1 MAIKIKSHVHV
12 IAGANRFHHIGSIG
26 SSELRDRGIVTMVR
40 PPRISQ
46 IGGPTVLIEIAG
58 LRLLTDPT
66 FDPPGEYRLP
76 HVVLRKVT
84 GPARSA
90 KGVGPVDAV
99 LLSHDQHADNL
110 DHSGRE
116 FLTTV
121 ARVFT
126 TRAGAAR
133 LGGRAVGLAPWEP
146 VSVTAPDGGELE
158 ITATPA
164 RHGPAGI
171 EPLSGDV
178 IGFVLTMKNDRNMRP
193 IYITGDTVWYD
204 GVAEVARRFDVG
216 LVLLFAGAAQTRGPF
231 HLTMDTNDAI
241 EAAHAF
247 PNATIVPVH
256 IDSWAHLTQSAQDLT
271 RAFEALGLAHRITVI
286 APGDTWTWRS
296 GADESSAPDR
306 RRSPVHAP

>member
-1 MAIKIKSHVHV
+1 MM
-12 IAGANRFHHIGSIG
+12 N
-26 SSELRDRGIVTMVR
+26 

-46 IGGPTVLIEIAG
+46 IGGPTVLIEIGG

-76 HVVLRKVT
+76 HVVLRKVA
-84 GPARSA
+84 GPALAA
-90 KGVGPVDAV
+90 KQIGPIDAV

-116 FLTTV
+116 FLATA

-126 TRAGAAR
+126 TRAAASR
-133 LGGRAVGLAPWEP
+133 LGGHVVGLSPWEP

-158 ITATPA
+158 IVATPA

-178 IGFVLTMKNDRNMRP
+178 VGFVLTMKNDQNVRS
-193 IYITGDTVWYD
+193 IYITGDTVWYE
-204 GVAEVARRFDVG
+204 GIAEVARRFDVG

-256 IDSWAHLTQSAQDLT
+256 TDSWAHLTQSAQDLT
-271 RAFEALGLAHRITVI
+271 RAFEALGLAHRLNVI
-286 APGDTWTWRS
+286 EPGGTWTWRFD
-296 GADESSAPDR
+296 ADQASASDR
-306 RRSPVHAP
+306 SRSPVHAP